1 MSVKTETFHAEEFL
15 LREGN
20 GDISREAAT
29 VASGQVLV
37 DGQVVKDN
45 GSGKMIA
52 AAGNHDSGDDS
63 TEAILGVVIGNWDSS
78 ATGTNADILGV
89 PYIAR
94 MATVKDMAITY
105 HTGGADALKK
115 AAVKGKLK
123 EMLIIQR

>member
-15 LREGN
+15 LNEGN
-20 GDISREAAT
+20 GGISREAAT

-52 AAGNHDSGDDS
+52 AAGNHDSGNDS
-63 TEAILGVVIGNWDSS
+63 TETILGVVCGNWDSS
-78 ATGTNADILGV
+78 ASGTNADILGV

-94 MATVKDMAITY
+94 LATVKDVALTY
-105 HTGGADALKK
+105 HTGGADANKK
-115 AAVKGKLK
+115 AAVKGALK
-123 EMLIIQR
+123 DLYIIQR